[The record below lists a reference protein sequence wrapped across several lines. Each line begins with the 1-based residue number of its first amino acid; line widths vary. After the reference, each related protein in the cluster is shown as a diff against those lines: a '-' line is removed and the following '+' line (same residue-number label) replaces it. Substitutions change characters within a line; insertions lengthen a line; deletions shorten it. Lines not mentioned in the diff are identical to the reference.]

1 MPLLRRTSLSSLPL
15 QLTRRRYSSQ
25 NIPVTIGIRCED
37 PARVWE
43 RRAPLTPD
51 VVAELVEKDGVKV
64 LVQECERRVFPLD
77 EYIRVCARIFYHHDE
92 CLTICVTAAETTI
105 IPAHH

>member
-1 MPLLRRTSLSSLPL
+1 MPLLRRTSISLLSPAAKRL
-15 QLTRRRYSSQ
+15 YSTQ

-51 VVAELVEKDGVKV
+51 VVADLVEKDGVRV
-64 LVQECERRVFPLD
+64 LVQECERRIFPLD
-77 EYIRVCARIFYHHDE
+77 EYIRVRFLAQNIQSTT
-92 CLTICVTAAETTI
+92 LTME
-105 IPAHH
+105 HL

>member
-1 MPLLRRTSLSSLPL
+1 MPLLRRTSLSSLTPL
-15 QLTRRRYSSQ
+15 HLTGRRYSSH

-37 PARVWE
+37 SARVWE

-51 VVAELVEKDGVKV
+51 VVADLVEKDGVRV

-77 EYIRVCARIFYHHDE
+77 EYIRVCALPLPH
-92 CLTICVTAAETTI
+92 
-105 IPAHH
+105 